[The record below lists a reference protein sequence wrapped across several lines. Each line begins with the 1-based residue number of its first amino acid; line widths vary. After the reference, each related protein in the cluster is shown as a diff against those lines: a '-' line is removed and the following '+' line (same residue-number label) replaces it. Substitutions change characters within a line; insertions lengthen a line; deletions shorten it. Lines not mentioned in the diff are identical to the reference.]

1 VRRCQR
7 NDVTRLRQPFWIIF
21 ITAAAGA
28 PLAWPVSWGSG
39 VAPGLTLQNGCRAVS
54 HGRSGGA
61 GELDHAWVAPGSVA
75 RTAPWRV

>member
-1 VRRCQR
+1 MRRCQR

-54 HGRSGGA
+54 HGRSGGLA
-61 GELDHAWVAPGSVA
+61 SLITPGWRGSVA